1 VEREKRGTIEKIYKI
16 NIIKVIL
23 VYSDY
28 VLVLNNKSTVNW
40 NSKFGIQKNYK

>member
-1 VEREKRGTIEKIYKI
+1 VEREKRGTIKKIYKI

-23 VYSDY
+23 VFSDY
-28 VLVLNNKSTVNW
+28 VLDLNNKFTVNW